1 MKRALIS
8 DIHGNYEALLAVA
21 ADIKEQDIST
31 VICLGDI
38 VGYGPNPVECLDYV
52 IDKCEFTILGNHDQ
66 ATLFDPDSFNPVA
79 LKAIYWT
86 RTQLEKGI
94 GVDERVD
101 MRWEFLG
108 GLPRRHDEGRFVF
121 VHGSPRDPTNEYVFP
136 EDIYERHKMDA
147 LFNRIEKF
155 CFQGHTHMPGV
166 FVEKGDFLPPEEC
179 DYQYE
184 LNERKAMINVG
195 SVGQPRDGDPR
206 ACYVILD
213 DDADKII
220 YRRVDYPVTV
230 TRQKI
235 YEIPDLDNML
245 GDRLIAGR

>member
-8 DIHGNYEALLAVA
+8 DIHGNYEALLAVV
-21 ADIKEQDIST
+21 ADIKEQGIST

-52 IDKCEFTILGNHDQ
+52 MDKCEFTILGNHDQ

-94 GVDERVD
+94 GVDQRVD
-101 MRWEFLG
+101 VRWEFLG

-136 EDIYERHKMDA
+136 EDIYERNKMDA

-179 DYQYE
+179 NYLYE

-206 ACYVILD
+206 ACYVVLD
-213 DDADKII
+213 DEEDKII
-220 YRRVDYPVTV
+220 YRRVAYPVSV